1 MEYED
6 KAKRVNALCRE
17 YAVLKGMIN
26 EVIMSCLILKD
37 KVKKEKAAKIRQG
50 DYNME
55 PSYELH
61 EEVTS
66 KLEKFGRRINK
77 YKKRLSQIAEELQEY
92 GIDEL

>member
-37 KVKKEKAAKIRQG
+37 KVKKEKTAKIQRG

-61 EEVTS
+61 EEVTT
-66 KLEKFGRRINK
+66 KLEKFGRRVNK